1 MIQVRRGHTGQA
13 LVSLTGVPVEE
24 DKVALCKPRREASGE
39 TSPGFPVI
47 SEVQA
52 LELREEKKFLCV
64 SPPVYGT
71 SLWQPWTAPF
81 QQQPSSGSRS
91 LTSFKAP

>member
-52 LELREEKKFLCV
+52 LELREEISVCE
-64 SPPVYGT
+64 PP
-71 SLWQPWTAPF
+71 SLWHFVMAALDSPF
-81 QQQPSSGSRS
+81 PAATQLG
-91 LTSFKAP
+91 F